1 MRKLIKEPL
10 NLIVAGVGGQGN
22 VLLSFLIGRALVSQ
36 GYFVS
41 VGDTYGASQRGGS
54 VASHVRISE
63 QTCYGSLIP
72 SGRAD
77 IILGLEPAETLR
89 MLGQF
94 GNPGVVTITN
104 TRPIYPSDVTSGR
117 ATYPNIDE
125 LLKLIGKL
133 SAKVIVVKATDEAFK
148 LGNSIFANV
157 ILMGALIASGVLPLD
172 KKSLEPILRE
182 NFPKEF
188 DANRAAFSKGMELVR
203 R

>member
-1 MRKLIKEPL
+1 MKKLIKEPL

-22 VLLSFLIGRALVSQ
+22 VLLSHLIGRALVSQ

-41 VGDTYGASQRGGS
+41 IGDTYGASQRGGS
-54 VASHVRISE
+54 VASHVRISG
-63 QTCYGSLIP
+63 QTCHGALIP

-77 IILGLEPAETLR
+77 VILGLEPAETLR

-94 GNPGVVTITN
+94 GNPDVVTITN

-133 SAKVIVVKATDEAFK
+133 SARVIVVKATDEAFK
-148 LGNSIFANV
+148 LGNPIFANV
-157 ILMGALIASGVLPLD
+157 ILLIAFGVLPLD

-188 DANRAAFSKGMELVR
+188 DANRAAFYKGMKLVR